1 MEYKGIREVCSQGGI
16 ADVSSHGWKG
26 VGRYSY
32 QEEKQEKE

>member
-1 MEYKGIREVCSQGGI
+1 MESERFAVLEKE
-16 ADVSSHGWKG
+16 VSSHGWKG